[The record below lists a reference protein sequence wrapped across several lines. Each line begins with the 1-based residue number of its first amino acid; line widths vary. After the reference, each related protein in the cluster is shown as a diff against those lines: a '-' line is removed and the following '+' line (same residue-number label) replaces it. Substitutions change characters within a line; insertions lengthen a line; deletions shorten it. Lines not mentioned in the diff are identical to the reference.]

1 MNDNSTS
8 PRWPAIWAVE
18 TTRVGSA
25 GLSATYY
32 ALLGLVVPSVVVFG
46 YSVPF
51 AAIGLGIIATALDY
65 AKGSL
70 LAIGLGGADSSW
82 PRRLTAGALGLVLF
96 VASCVA
102 VDGVYMKLRSMM
114 SAEPSD
120 VITKHGEVGDDLKA
134 IKAKLLTL
142 IDVPTTA
149 KIRAE
154 MDATTVER
162 VAWKDTAQCTDFEK
176 WKAMHRDACK
186 PMLALR
192 VKMAD
197 AINKGDLEAK
207 RDNLQKKLDNL
218 GPKPVS
224 ADPQATALANVSG
237 LSENLVLLMLAG
249 VLGVALELVSCF
261 GRFAIERPAPKKTP
275 PQTLPGTSEPEAQ
288 ELSKSP
294 SLRLRGPDRPEGGAL
309 AQLKPRRPKP
319 GTSEGPTR
327 PEIPDSEQDRRK
339 ADTLA
344 FIRSE
349 NRATGPLRSQAY
361 LAEVTGVPDATLSDW
376 LGEWEEDGEIER
388 VQEGRCKVI
397 AVRKK
402 RKVAA

>member
-1 MNDNSTS
+1 MTQYSTS

-25 GLSATYY
+25 GLSASYY

-46 YSVPF
+46 YSVPL

-70 LAIGLGGADSSW
+70 LAIGFGGADSSW

-114 SAEPSD
+114 SAGPSD
-120 VITKHGEVGDDLKA
+120 VITNHDEVGNDLKA

-142 IDVPTTA
+142 LDVPTTA
-149 KIRAE
+149 KVRAE
-154 MDATTVER
+154 MDATTVEK
-162 VAWKDTAQCTDFEK
+162 VAWRDTAQCTDFEK
-176 WKAMHRDACK
+176 WKVMHRDACK
-186 PMLALR
+186 VMLALR

-218 GPKPVS
+218 GLKPVS
-224 ADPQATALANVSG
+224 ADPQATALAKVSG
-237 LSENLVLLMLAG
+237 LSENFVLLMLAG

-261 GRFAIERPAPKKTP
+261 GRFAVERPAPKKTP
-275 PQTLPGTSEPEAQ
+275 SDALPERSEPEVP

-294 SLRLRGPDRPEGGAL
+294 SFRLRGQDRPEGGAF
-309 AQLKPRRPKP
+309 AQLKPRGPKP
-319 GTSEGPTR
+319 GTSEGPKR
-327 PEIPDSEQDRRK
+327 PGMDSEQDRRK

-388 VQEGRCKVI
+388 VPDGRCKVI
-397 AVRKK
+397 AVPKK